1 MKALFRLTLQQM
13 LGRRKLWVLL
23 FFLSMPIL
31 LVGTILLA
39 GGFRGLD
46 GEEEAV
52 TSVLVLYLLYPQS
65 LCILTSLL
73 YGATL
78 LAAEIEDKTL
88 VYLFTRGQ
96 ARWKVLVGKYVASV
110 LALAVCVTLSMSA
123 AFALFGAPYGLRAWL
138 ALTATIWGG
147 CLTYTA
153 IFSLLGLLVPRRAIP
168 IGILYGIVFEFAL
181 SFVPAVINELTTS
194 YYLRSIALR
203 IVGDIDLPLRLAKG
217 LAQMTTDAEQAVV
230 AIALLTGVTL
240 AASCLL
246 IHRREWPL
254 SEGV

>member
-46 GEEEAV
+46 SEQEKVASAV
-52 TSVLVLYLLYPQS
+52 VLYVLYPQS

-78 LAAEIEDKTL
+78 LAVEIEDKTL

-96 ARWKVLVGKYVASV
+96 ARWKVLVGKYLASV
-110 LALAVCVTLSMSA
+110 FALGLCITLSMSL
-123 AFALFGAPYGLRAWL
+123 AFALFGAPFGLRAWL
-138 ALTATIWGG
+138 ALTATIYGG
-147 CLTYTA
+147 CLAYTA

-168 IGILYGIVFEFAL
+168 MGILYGVLFEFAL

-194 YYLRSIALR
+194 FYLRSLALR
-203 IVGDIDLPLRLAKG
+203 IVGDIDLPRDLADRLA
-217 LAQMTTDAEQAVV
+217 LTTTSADRAVV
-230 AIALLTGVTL
+230 AIALLTIVTL